1 MKKFQKMMNAW
12 WAQFGKQA
20 QMEAARH
27 AIYFVKDCVCV
38 RGRPHNT
45 QGNRIMA
52 STAVSKTACWGSSP
66 YSPAKVSFL
75 IFIKKYVIIFM

>member
-1 MKKFQKMMNAW
+1 MQIFSTIVKWLRHYPSTVKFGVQIPIAKENKCLDI
-12 WAQFGKQA
+12 G
-20 QMEAARH
+20 ES
-27 AIYFVKDCVCV
+27 YN
-38 RGRPHNT
+38 G
-45 QGNRIMA
+45 